1 MIKHYG
7 IMHIEYLSFFGN
19 KRDGRYFFILPS
31 IEVGWSSEH
40 VYMSVSWLFWQYSV
54 SFEF

>member
-1 MIKHYG
+1 MIKNWRNMYF
-7 IMHIEYLSFFGN
+7 EYLSFFGN

-40 VYMSVSWLFWQYSV
+40 VYMAVSWLFWQYSV
-54 SFEF
+54 AFEL